1 MARTCSVCQHESRD
15 AIDSSLIRGEPLR
28 SIAGRHRLSA
38 TALHRHH
45 KAHLPKALVK
55 AQEADEI
62 VRANSLLGEVGALL
76 ARTDTI
82 YTESVAN
89 GDMRLALSAIREKRG
104 CLELLGK
111 VTGEIDGPE
120 QAHDHRPM
128 FSLPDGSYPRITV
141 EIEQDNDAIDI
152 TPELPAGD

>member
-1 MARTCSVCQHESRD
+1 MVLQCSVCQHVSRD
-15 AIDSSLIRGEPLR
+15 AIELSLIHGEPMR
-28 SIAGRHRLSA
+28 DVAGRYAISKS
-38 TALHRHH
+38 ALHRH
-45 KAHLPKALVK
+45 KNAHLPKALAR
-55 AQEADEI
+55 AQEAQEI
-62 VRANSLLGEVGALL
+62 VRADSLLEEVGALL

-111 VTGEIDGPE
+111 VTGELDGPE
-120 QAHDHRPM
+120 HKADPRPM
-128 FSLPDGSYPRITV
+128 FALPDGSYPRITV
-141 EIEQDNDAIDI
+141 EVEKDPAIDI

>member
-1 MARTCSVCQHESRD
+1 MARSCSVCQHDSRE
-15 AIDSSLIRGEPLR
+15 AIDSSLIHGEPLR
-28 SIAGRHRLSA
+28 NIASRHRLSP
-38 TALHRHH
+38 TALHRH
-45 KAHLPKALVK
+45 KNAHLPKALAR
-55 AQEADEI
+55 AQEAQEI
-62 VRANSLLGEVGALL
+62 VRASSLLEEAEALL

-82 YTESVAN
+82 YAESVAH

-111 VTGEIDGPE
+111 VTGELDGPE
-120 QAHDHRPM
+120 HKADPRPM

-141 EIEQDNDAIDI
+141 EVEKDPSIDI